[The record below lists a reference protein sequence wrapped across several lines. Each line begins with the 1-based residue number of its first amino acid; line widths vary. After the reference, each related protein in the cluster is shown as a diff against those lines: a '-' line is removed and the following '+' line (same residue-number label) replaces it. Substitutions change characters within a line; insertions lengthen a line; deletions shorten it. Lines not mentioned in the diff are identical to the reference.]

1 MGGVGGDES
10 ISNDQCFDKGRIMW
24 NVIIPAVVT
33 VVVDQLLSD
42 D

>member
-1 MGGVGGDES
+1 MDASIGGDNNLQRL
-10 ISNDQCFDKGRIMW
+10 ITDKEKLMW

-33 VVVDQLLSD
+33 VIMDQLLSD